1 MMLPTAN
8 KGVLVEGLKVAVLN
22 TKADIQTYFAR
33 IQANE
38 KRKAEDRL
46 INKEVCSD
54 EFKKS
59 IPIRPTVLV
68 ILPLYN
74 YFKSIQVSITGVGR
88 YRIIYFKKSKLH
100 GCLRGTNLFQSIL
113 QHNRQRCRK
122 GSSCIDKY
130 LYQFRFIIWFHLSKY
145 AYK

>member
-59 IPIRPTVLV
+59 IPLG
-68 ILPLYN
+68 LLY
-74 YFKSIQVSITGVGR
+74 
-88 YRIIYFKKSKLH
+88 
-100 GCLRGTNLFQSIL
+100 
-113 QHNRQRCRK
+113 
-122 GSSCIDKY
+122 
-130 LYQFRFIIWFHLSKY
+130 
-145 AYK
+145 